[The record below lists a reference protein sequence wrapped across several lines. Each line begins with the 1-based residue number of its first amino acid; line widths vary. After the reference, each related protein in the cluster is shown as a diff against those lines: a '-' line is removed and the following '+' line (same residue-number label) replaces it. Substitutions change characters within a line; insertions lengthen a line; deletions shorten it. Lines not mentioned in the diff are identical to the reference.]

1 MFLSRYSLSA
11 IASEEW
17 PESSFAFLSLIGCA
31 IVGLSVG
38 IMWPSVFS
46 LASKTYP
53 KGGTA
58 MFAVLALAGDV
69 GCSIGPGIVGI
80 VSNNKTIIN
89 KFSYIISNN
98 DIIQIGLKA
107 GIFFAIIFPIL
118 IFIILFM
125 LRRSEK

>member
-1 MFLSRYSLSA
+1 
-11 IASEEW
+11 
-17 PESSFAFLSLIGCA
+17 
-31 IVGLSVG
+31 
-38 IMWPSVFS
+38 
-46 LASKTYP
+46 
-53 KGGTA
+53 

-80 VSNNKTIIN
+80 ISNNKTIIN

-98 DIIQIGLKA
+98 DIIQIGLKT

-125 LRRSEK
+125 LKRIEK